1 MARQKKNQG
10 DHMSATSSI
19 GQRILWTIGIGG
31 ALLAWQLYD
40 RSSTAKKTRAEM
52 VEMCSGDEACITTV
66 KKHAEHCFSE
76 NYKFG
81 RRSGID
87 MDKFVACVNKQAG
100 EELFVSVP
108 AE

>member
-1 MARQKKNQG
+1 V
-10 DHMSATSSI
+10 SATSSI
-19 GQRILWTIGIGG
+19 GQRILWAIVIGG

-52 VEMCSGDEACITTV
+52 VEMCGGDEACVKTV
-66 KKHAEHCFSE
+66 NKHAEHCFSE

-87 MDKFVACVNKQAG
+87 MDKFVACVNEQAG

>member
-1 MARQKKNQG
+1 
-10 DHMSATSSI
+10 MSATSSI
-19 GQRILWTIGIGG
+19 GQRILWGIVAVG
-31 ALLAWQLYD
+31 ALFAWQMYD
-40 RSSTAKKTRAEM
+40 RRSEAKKTREEM
-52 VEMCSGDEACITTV
+52 VGMCEGDQACIDTV

-81 RRSGID
+81 RRNGID
-87 MDKFVACVNKQAG
+87 MDKFVACVNQQAG

>member
-1 MARQKKNQG
+1 
-10 DHMSATSSI
+10 MSATSSI
-19 GQRILWTIGIGG
+19 GQKILWGIAVAG

-40 RSSTAKKTRAEM
+40 RSSEAKKTRAEM
-52 VEMCSGDEACITTV
+52 VEMCGGEENCIATV
-66 KKHAEHCFSE
+66 NKHAEHCFSE

-81 RRSGID
+81 KRSGID
-87 MDKFVACVNKQAG
+87 MDKFVACVNEQAG